1 MTALSSRFFQRA
13 AAATALALTATSL
26 VVAATPASAVSG
38 TLSYD
43 CTSSPSIPPGTH
55 VFSAVIDTDAPA
67 TLGSGVTAP
76 IKTTSTVAV
85 PEEVADLLRA
95 GGITYVSGSANAT
108 GTVDG
113 VSSPTSLAI
122 PNTPVP
128 PDGTVMNVVGTG
140 SSGNITGGPVGT
152 TISLGAGNFTATLQ
166 GYNSVGPVGSA
177 YTFTCTLQPSQN
189 LLVDS
194 VSVVKTPTTTTLTV
208 ATPVEYGAAPEAQAA
223 VATEGSNVKPSGTV
237 EFTFDGKSV
246 KVDVKGGK
254 AKATLAPAL
263 TIGPRTVTAT
273 FTPTDA
279 TKAVSQ
285 ASKSINVV
293 KGGTTTTAAAV
304 YRDARN
310 RLVGKALVEA
320 VNATEVAGD
329 VKFVL
334 KRNGVKI
341 RTAIVELNDFDKA
354 KKVFKR
360 IRKAGTYK
368 VVARY
373 KGSSTLKRSVDR
385 VELVV

>member
-1 MTALSSRFFQRA
+1 
-13 AAATALALTATSL
+13 
-26 VVAATPASAVSG
+26 
-38 TLSYD
+38 
-43 CTSSPSIPPGTH
+43 
-55 VFSAVIDTDAPA
+55 
-67 TLGSGVTAP
+67 
-76 IKTTSTVAV
+76 V
-85 PEEVADLLRA
+85 PEDVADLLRA

-113 VSSPTSLAI
+113 VNRQTTLAI

-128 PDGTVMNVVGTG
+128 PDGTAMSVVGTG
-140 SSGNITGGPVGT
+140 SSGDITGGPVGT
-152 TISLGAGNFTATLQ
+152 TITLGAGNFTATLQ
-166 GYNSVGPVGSA
+166 GYNSIGPVGSP
-177 YTFTCTLQPSQN
+177 YTFTCTLQASQN

-208 ATPVEYGAAPEAQAA
+208 TTPVEYGASPEAS
-223 VATEGSNVKPSGTV
+223 ATVETTGTNVKPSGTV
-237 EFTFDGKSV
+237 EFTFDGTSV

-263 TIGPRTVTAT
+263 TKGPRVVTAT
-273 FTPTDA
+273 FTPADP

-285 ASKSINVV
+285 ASQAINVV
-293 KGGTTTTAAAV
+293 KGSTTTTATAV

-320 VNATEVAGD
+320 VNGTEVAGK

-334 KRNGVKI
+334 KRNGNKI
-341 RTAIVELNDFDKA
+341 RTALVELNDHDKA

-368 VVARY
+368 LIARY

-385 VELVV
+385 VKLVV